1 MRNTSPTLLQ
11 LSDMVEQG
19 SLISPRS
26 ASSPR
31 NTVARY
37 NTRIDSLKSFQET
50 INITEKP
57 KKRRSKPENEP
68 LIRKQVCCP
77 LNDVCSD
84 MCDKLSDHLL
94 LGHFDRKIRAEPTQK
109 IEKPAPL
116 SNDDKKEIVL
126 SDPKFGL
133 FSLFL
138 WHATRKKKSNR
149 FYCSDAFSLS
159 LALPLLLF
167 ATQWILYIALVSHEV
182 KVFDGDF
189 CPNKGTFEN
198 KMMFLGIGLIYFI
211 RSFFIWDSLSVQS
224 TIQKMNRMD
233 NLTAILDTFQEFLFN
248 LLVYAANLWLVF
260 AEDDIQ
266 NMIMNSLAM
275 EFLMQ
280 ADNQFEEMYF
290 ANLPEA
296 AVEIYDTMYVSRKE
310 NRRLVSKKR
319 DSSYFYNS
327 ASCIIVLL
335 YKLLV
340 CVIFLFPLFCL
351 LATIGG
357 TICK

>member
-1 MRNTSPTLLQ
+1 
-11 LSDMVEQG
+11 
-19 SLISPRS
+19 
-26 ASSPR
+26 
-31 NTVARY
+31 
-37 NTRIDSLKSFQET
+37 LKSFQQT
-50 INITEKP
+50 INITDKP

-68 LIRKQVCCP
+68 LIMQQAYCCP
-77 LNDVCSD
+77 INDVLSD

-94 LGHFDRKIRAEPTQK
+94 LGHIDRKIRAEPTLK
-109 IEKPAPL
+109 IEKAAPL
-116 SNDDKKEIVL
+116 SNDEKKEIVL

-138 WHATRKKKSNR
+138 WHLTRKKKSKR

-233 NLTAILDTFQEFLFN
+233 NLTAIMDTFQEFLFN

-290 ANLPEA
+290 ANLPES
-296 AVEIYDTMYVSRKE
+296 AVNIFDTMYVNRKE
-310 NRRLVSKKR
+310 NRRLVSNKR

-327 ASCIIVLL
+327 MSCIIVLL

-340 CVIFLFPLFCL
+340 CVIFLFPIFCL
-351 LATIGG
+351 LATILG
-357 TICK
+357 TVCK

>member
-1 MRNTSPTLLQ
+1 MRTTSPSLLQ
-11 LSDMVEQG
+11 IGDRVVPETT
-19 SLISPRS
+19 ISPRS
-26 ASSPR
+26 AAASPNSS
-31 NTVARY
+31 RY
-37 NTRIDSLKSFQET
+37 NLSGGAFQQT
-50 INITEKP
+50 INVTENKP
-57 KKRRSKPENEP
+57 TKRRSNPGNEQ
-68 LIRKQVCCP
+68 LQSCCQ
-77 LNDVCSD
+77 LSNVCSD
-84 MCDKLSDHLL
+84 LCDKLSDHLL
-94 LGHFDRKIRAEPTQK
+94 LGHFDRKIRAESTLKLEQA
-109 IEKPAPL
+109 APL
-116 SNDDKKEIVL
+116 RNDEKKEIVL
-126 SDPKFGL
+126 SDPNFGL

-149 FYCSDAFSLS
+149 FYCSDAFSLA

-167 ATQWILYIALVSHEV
+167 ATQWVLYIALVSHEV

-233 NLTAILDTFQEFLFN
+233 NLTAIMDTFQEFLFN
-248 LLVYAANLWLVF
+248 LLVYAANLWLIF

-290 ANLPEA
+290 NNLPEA
-296 AVEIYDTMYVSRKE
+296 AVEIYDTMYVNRKE
-310 NRRLVSKKR
+310 NRRLVSKQR
-319 DSSYFYNS
+319 DISYFYNS
-327 ASCIIVLL
+327 MSCIIVLL

-340 CVIFLFPLFCL
+340 CIIFLFPIFCL

>member
-1 MRNTSPTLLQ
+1 MRAHSPSLLQ
-11 LSDMVEQG
+11 ISDKATV
-19 SLISPRS
+19 ISPRS
-26 ASSPR
+26 AASPR
-31 NTVARY
+31 NSRY
-37 NTRIDSLKSFQET
+37 NINAFQQT
-50 INITEKP
+50 INVTENKT

-68 LIRKQVCCP
+68 IIIKQTCCCP

-84 MCDKLSDHLL
+84 LCDKLSDHLL
-94 LGHFDRKIRAEPTQK
+94 LGHFDRKIRAEPSLK
-109 IEKPAPL
+109 IENNAPL
-116 SNDDKKEIVL
+116 SNDEKKEIVL
-126 SDPKFGL
+126 SDPNFGL

-138 WHATRKKKSNR
+138 WHATRKKKSDR

-159 LALPLLLF
+159 LALPLLMF
-167 ATQWILYIALVSHEV
+167 ATQWVLYIALVSHEV

-233 NLTAILDTFQEFLFN
+233 NLTAIMDTFQEFLFN
-248 LLVYAANLWLVF
+248 LLVYAANLWLIF

-290 ANLPEA
+290 NNLPEA

-310 NRRLVSKKR
+310 NRRLVSKQR
-319 DSSYFYNS
+319 DISYFYNS
-327 ASCIIVLL
+327 MSCIIVLL

-340 CVIFLFPLFCL
+340 CVIFLFPIFCL
-351 LATIGG
+351 IVTIGG

>member
-1 MRNTSPTLLQ
+1 MRAHSPSLLQ
-11 LSDMVEQG
+11 ISDREPV
-19 SLISPRS
+19 ISPRS
-26 ASSPR
+26 AASPR
-31 NTVARY
+31 NSRY
-37 NTRIDSLKSFQET
+37 NLSAFQQT
-50 INITEKP
+50 INVTENKP

-68 LIRKQVCCP
+68 LIIKQTCCCP

-84 MCDKLSDHLL
+84 LCDKLSDHLL
-94 LGHFDRKIRAEPTQK
+94 LGHFDRKIRAEPTLK
-109 IEKPAPL
+109 IEKNAPL
-116 SNDDKKEIVL
+116 SNDEKKEIVL
-126 SDPKFGL
+126 SDPNFGL

-149 FYCSDAFSLS
+149 FYCSDAFSLA

-167 ATQWILYIALVSHEV
+167 ATQWVLYIALVSHEV

-233 NLTAILDTFQEFLFN
+233 NLTAIMDTFQEFLFN
-248 LLVYAANLWLVF
+248 LLVYAANLWLIF
-260 AEDDIQ
+260 AEKDIQ

-290 ANLPEA
+290 NNLPEA

-310 NRRLVSKKR
+310 NRRLVSKQR
-319 DSSYFYNS
+319 DISYFYNS
-327 ASCIIVLL
+327 MSCIIVLL

-340 CVIFLFPLFCL
+340 CVIFLFPIFCL